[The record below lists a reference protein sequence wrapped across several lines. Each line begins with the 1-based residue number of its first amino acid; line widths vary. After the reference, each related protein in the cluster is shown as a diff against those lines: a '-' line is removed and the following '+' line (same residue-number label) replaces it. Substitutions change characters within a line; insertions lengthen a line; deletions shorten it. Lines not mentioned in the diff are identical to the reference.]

1 MVCSNPEFPVYIKGS
16 EKLVYTLQKELN
28 TEIRLEGYD
37 NSIRT
42 NLIKLTLETTESEQ
56 SYIWT
61 NILKLIKKFV
71 ETIDKIT
78 MLPSYDSNIISEVIT
93 ISLEKTLG
101 AIERHFH
108 RIEKR
113 EELSTPFRSF
123 RSISTENNYLDMT
136 AVVGCSSVVE
146 YNKRKFTCIKRF
158 VNLIRKPIVDYIG
171 SDMVFPILKLI
182 DRQISEISNLEIK
195 QLSIVLNL
203 ENGSKE
209 ELINFLRNKLLNPGL
224 PYNEAKQEIENRK
237 LTIEDSTE
245 EQEVEHSTLDYNS
258 VRTSNRELETTEN
271 SIDIEHQV
279 QSDMPVAIHNDL
291 ETETNSRIETDV
303 KLAQEIMENEQDLG
317 LLKGQFENLRHSLL
331 EIQNS
336 LSQTTTH
343 SSDNKNNDLETETN
357 SRIETDIKLARELM
371 ENEQDL
377 GILKG
382 QFEDLRLSLL
392 GIQKSLTQT
401 NTHSSDNKNNILE
414 TDIRITQEILQSKR
428 EIGLLKGQLEY
439 LKQNLLGIKNSQV
452 ETSTS
457 SLDSRGKEYEDFIVF
472 LFLQELI
479 LYFENIET
487 TEPTI
492 WDKEIFKSDQNKL
505 LLKVT
510 ALEGKMATSSLVQ
523 IPVCANSM
531 CSYREHAGYII
542 DDKHYIPKKYC
553 KQKKSIFCEE
563 SKKVELCKNFICDV
577 KETKVHKTEILNFGD
592 TVFIYPMKTIYL
604 LNLTFFPNY
613 SYMIRFEKNISF
625 MHNNTEYKIV
635 GNQIINDIE
644 VTSYPKYEEYNLNL
658 WEKIVTY
665 KDHILIVGSS
675 IGTLL
680 GAISLGFFLK
690 TKYFK
695 NNENER
701 TVRVNNTRVTFSRPS
716 ER

>member
-1 MVCSNPEFPVYIKGS
+1 
-16 EKLVYTLQKELN
+16 
-28 TEIRLEGYD
+28 
-37 NSIRT
+37 
-42 NLIKLTLETTESEQ
+42 
-56 SYIWT
+56 
-61 NILKLIKKFV
+61 
-71 ETIDKIT
+71 
-78 MLPSYDSNIISEVIT
+78 
-93 ISLEKTLG
+93 
-101 AIERHFH
+101 
-108 RIEKR
+108 
-113 EELSTPFRSF
+113 
-123 RSISTENNYLDMT
+123 
-136 AVVGCSSVVE
+136 
-146 YNKRKFTCIKRF
+146 
-158 VNLIRKPIVDYIG
+158 
-171 SDMVFPILKLI
+171 
-182 DRQISEISNLEIK
+182 
-195 QLSIVLNL
+195 
-203 ENGSKE
+203 
-209 ELINFLRNKLLNPGL
+209 
-224 PYNEAKQEIENRK
+224 
-237 LTIEDSTE
+237 
-245 EQEVEHSTLDYNS
+245 
-258 VRTSNRELETTEN
+258 
-271 SIDIEHQV
+271 
-279 QSDMPVAIHNDL
+279 
-291 ETETNSRIETDV
+291 
-303 KLAQEIMENEQDLG
+303 
-317 LLKGQFENLRHSLL
+317 
-331 EIQNS
+331 
-336 LSQTTTH
+336 
-343 SSDNKNNDLETETN
+343 
-357 SRIETDIKLARELM
+357 M

-479 LYFENIET
+479 LYFENIKT
-487 TEPTI
+487 PEPTI
-492 WDKEIFKSDQNKL
+492 WDKEIFKSNQNKL

-665 KDHILIVGSS
+665 KDTILIVGSS

>member
-1 MVCSNPEFPVYIKGS
+1 MMLLLWMCWLGVWGGGMVCSNPEFPVYIKGS

-279 QSDMPVAIHNDL
+279 QSDMPVPIQNDL
-291 ETETNSRIETDV
+291 ETETNSRIETDI
-303 KLAQEIMENEQDLG
+303 KLAREIMENEQDLG

-336 LSQTTTH
+336 LP
-343 SSDNKNNDLETETN
+343 
-357 SRIETDIKLARELM
+357 
-371 ENEQDL
+371 
-377 GILKG
+377 
-382 QFEDLRLSLL
+382 
-392 GIQKSLTQT
+392 QT
-401 NTHSSDNKNNILE
+401 NTHSSDNKNNILD
-414 TDIRITQEILQSKR
+414 TNIRITQEILQSKR

-613 SYMIRFEKNISF
+613 SYMIRFEKNVSF

>member
-1 MVCSNPEFPVYIKGS
+1 MMLLLWMCWLGVWGGGMVCSNPEFPVYIKGS

-279 QSDMPVAIHNDL
+279 QSDMPVPIQNDL
-291 ETETNSRIETDV
+291 ETETNSRKETDV
-303 KLAQEIMENEQDLG
+303 KLAREIMENEQDLG
-317 LLKGQFENLRHSLL
+317 L
-331 EIQNS
+331 
-336 LSQTTTH
+336 
-343 SSDNKNNDLETETN
+343 
-357 SRIETDIKLARELM
+357 
-371 ENEQDL
+371 
-377 GILKG
+377 LKG

-414 TDIRITQEILQSKR
+414 TNIRITQEILQSKR

-439 LKQNLLGIKNSQV
+439 LKQNLRGIKNSQL

-487 TEPTI
+487 PEPTI
-492 WDKEIFKSDQNKL
+492 WDKEIFKSNQNKL